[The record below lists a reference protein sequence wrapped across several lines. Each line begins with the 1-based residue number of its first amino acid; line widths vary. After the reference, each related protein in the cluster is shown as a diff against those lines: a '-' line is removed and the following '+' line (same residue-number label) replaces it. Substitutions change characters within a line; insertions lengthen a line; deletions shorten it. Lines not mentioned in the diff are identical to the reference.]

1 MLPAA
6 PGPATLPPFDPTVRH
21 PDWCMP
27 GSCETTA
34 SETLHRSAPIVWLMD
49 GDDADV
55 IMQRCQYG
63 GDSAVFYE
71 VRLTH
76 RAFIEEITLTFSEH
90 DMARLF
96 AGVRE
101 LRGSLARDLGRMA

>member
-34 SETLHRSAPIVWLMD
+34 GETLHRSAPIVWRMD

-55 IMQRCQYG
+55 IMRRCGYG
-63 GDSAVFYE
+63 ADSAVFYE
-71 VRLTH
+71 VHLAH
-76 RAFIEEITLTFSEH
+76 RAFSETITLTLSEH
-90 DMARLF
+90 DVSRLF
-96 AGVRE
+96 TGVHE
-101 LRGSLARDLGRMA
+101 LRGCR